1 MQISDKIKITML
13 PAKAGDCILIEFLK
27 ENYHILIDGGYADT
41 YYNYLKHF
49 SGFECKRKKNS
60 TVGHYTY

>member
-41 YYNYLKHF
+41 YYNYLK
-49 SGFECKRKKNS
+49 ECKRKKNS